1 MKNLRRNF
9 NRFCLR
15 NRDKGIP
22 NLMLYVI
29 LGSAVVYLLSQFANN
44 ATLYEILR
52 FEREAILQGQV
63 WRLITWVF
71 TYQTTN
77 NNFLLVA
84 ISLFCYYTLGRAM
97 EATWGSLRFNI
108 FYLTGI
114 ILMDVFAM
122 CLGGIPARI
131 ATEAGTMQMPIGGT
145 SLEYL
150 VCGDM
155 VYYLHLS
162 LLIGYATLYPNSHF
176 LLFYIIPVKAWIFG
190 LLDLVLTLYSVYEL
204 TFLTG
209 NVSLF
214 PHNLFPLVAIANYFL
229 IFGKDVVNLIPLA
242 WRINAARK
250 FGKKPKTTSQK
261 PPIQFHNASTVKK
274 PQERVNYNHRCVIC
288 GRTDV
293 SHPDLEFRYCS
304 RCNGYHCYCED
315 HINNHTHIE

>member
-1 MKNLRRNF
+1 MINLRKNF
-9 NRFCLR
+9 ERFCLR

-29 LGSAVVYLLSQFANN
+29 LGSAVVYLLCQFTGNT
-44 ATLYEILR
+44 TLYEILR
-52 FEREAILQGQV
+52 FDRTAILQGQV
-63 WRLITWVF
+63 WRLITYVF
-71 TYQTTN
+71 TYQVTN
-77 NNFLLVA
+77 NNFLIVA

-97 EATWGSLRFNI
+97 EATWGSLRFNL
-108 FYLTGI
+108 FYLSGV

-122 CLGGIPARI
+122 CLGGIPARVT
-131 ATEAGTMQMPIGGT
+131 TEAGIMQVPISGT
-145 SLEYL
+145 LEYL
-150 VCGDM
+150 IYGDM

-204 TFLTG
+204 TFLVG
-209 NVSLF
+209 DISLF

-229 IFGKDVVNLIPLA
+229 IFGKDVVNLIPLS
-242 WRINAARK
+242 WRINAGRK
-250 FGKKPKTTSQK
+250 FRKKAKPASQK
-261 PPIQFHNASTVKK
+261 PPIQFYTVSNSKAATEKAS
-274 PQERVNYNHRCVIC
+274 YNHRCTVC